1 MNMKKLFT
9 LCLISLMALSASAQ
23 QMEFVDLGLPS
34 GTFWKAV
41 NEPGLY
47 TYDEAMSKYNS
58 QIPTNIQLEEL
69 RKECV
74 WTWNGTGYHVTGPN
88 GNFITLPASGHY
100 NCNNGDLLYLGLGG
114 YYWSSTA
121 TDYDAASYIFFDASK
136 VSVYEVNRCNSFS
149 VRLVR

>member
-1 MNMKKLFT
+1 MKKLFT

-100 NCNNGDLLYLGLGG
+100 N
-114 YYWSSTA
+114 
-121 TDYDAASYIFFDASK
+121 
-136 VSVYEVNRCNSFS
+136 
-149 VRLVR
+149 